1 IKVNAVLL
9 AGVNDHEIPD
19 FLEFVRDR
27 PVSVRFIELMQTLGN
42 EDYFRARH
50 VRGAWVEDQLRA
62 AGWQELPR
70 ESLAG
75 PAIEYVHPDHVGRI
89 GLIQPYSPTF
99 CEGCNRLRVTAT
111 GGLRLCLFGTGS
123 HELRHL
129 LQTDADIGEL
139 KR

>member
-1 IKVNAVLL
+1 
-9 AGVNDHEIPD
+9 
-19 FLEFVRDR
+19 
-27 PVSVRFIELMQTLGN
+27 

-89 GLIQPYSPTF
+89 GLLQPYSPTF
-99 CEGCNRLRVTAT
+99 CEGCHRLRVTAT

-139 KR
+139 KRSVVAALFTKAPSHELRFGNCGDIPNLAMTGG